1 MQQPSRDAI
10 VAANEATYAAW
21 NAHDADAVAAVFA
34 EDAVVVDRG
43 VGEVRG
49 REAIRIRAAEL
60 LAAFPDL
67 RLERGS
73 LVVDDAANADEWT
86 LRATHLG
93 QYFGLAASG
102 RPIAV
107 HGATFSR
114 FGPDGLVVHDTN
126 YVDVQG
132 LLSQLAGE

>member
-1 MQQPSRDAI
+1 VI

-34 EDAVVVDRG
+34 EDAVVVDSG

-49 REAIRIRAAEL
+49 REAIRARGAGM

-67 RLERGS
+67 RLDRRS
-73 LVVDDAANADEWT
+73 LVVDDRANADEWT
-86 LRATHLG
+86 LTGTHQG
-93 QYFGLAASG
+93 EYFGLAATG
-102 RPIAV
+102 RPIEV

-132 LLSQLAGE
+132 LLRQLTGD